1 MAPNVKTARAYNATL
16 RQELAQVTRQ
26 RILDA
31 ARRLLVE
38 GIYSTVTMHDIA
50 REAGVAYQTLYA
62 VFRSKLLLA
71 DAIIAA
77 DWPHIAR
84 ALQLLDNVRDAPDP
98 ESWFGTLATMSRR
111 IYEPCADLMR
121 FLRESGDADL
131 LGRYRQ
137 VEGGRHAQ
145 LEPLRG
151 LLEQSPRLQPG
162 VTAAEAVD
170 LVWSLTGPNQ
180 YIELVFERG
189 WTPDRYEAWLS
200 GALRALV
207 LGSEA
212 GAGTR

>member
-1 MAPNVKTARAYNATL
+1 MAPNVKKRRAYNASL

-26 RILDA
+26 RILEA

-38 GIYSTVTMHDIA
+38 GIYSTVTMEDIA
-50 REAGVAYQTLYA
+50 RAAGVAYQTLYA

-77 DWPHIAR
+77 DWPQIAS
-84 ALQLLDNVRDAPDP
+84 ALQLLDTVRDSRDPDA
-98 ESWFGTLATMSRR
+98 WFHTLATMSRR

-121 FLRESGDADL
+121 FLRESGDPEL

-145 LEPLRG
+145 LQPLGR
-151 LLEQSPRLQPG
+151 LLEQSPRLRPG
-162 VTAAEAVD
+162 LTAAEAVD
-170 LVWSLTGPNQ
+170 LVWSLTGPNE

-200 GALRALV
+200 GALGALV
-207 LGSEA
+207 LA
-212 GAGTR
+212 PA